1 MQITIQLI
9 DDKHY
14 TTFISEAMT
23 AALNAAVDAHQKL
36 ERADAY
42 RAFWQKAREVYPL
55 GYRDPE
61 VIRYLKRYHRKVYTR
76 RVNKDGKSVIVRAAL
91 KCQPGVAMF
100 VNVLRR
106 ANMAV
111 KRISS
116 FRQRVDALDPENQTW
131 KSTCG
136 YSLHNVKK
144 YKILL
149 KNIKDSDEIWLF
161 YEGDTGWK
169 SAQTSIGRKGSSNHG
184 VKATS
189 ARRSGCTVNI
199 ISTAAGDLLNPV
211 FLGKAHL
218 MGFETDRGRKLQEL
232 RNHKFPDDPS
242 GKTTL
247 GDKCFIHSNE
257 AGFMNTEY
265 YASTVIQEQLASHIR
280 DVEMKGM
287 SSKEKKEHRGMFW
300 HDSTDIHNGNLK
312 GVKAVGGVVPPS
324 RLQYPVPELQA
335 VVVPAAPRQLANRQV
350 EVLLRLLPSFIRL

>member
-36 ERADAY
+36 ERRDAY
-42 RAFWQKAREVYPL
+42 RAFAQKAQEVYPL

-100 VNVLRR
+100 VNVLRH
-106 ANMAV
+106 ANMAS

-169 SAQTSIGRKGSSNHG
+169 AAQT
-184 VKATS
+184 
-189 ARRSGCTVNI
+189 
-199 ISTAAGDLLNPV
+199 
-211 FLGKAHL
+211 
-218 MGFETDRGRKLQEL
+218 
-232 RNHKFPDDPS
+232 
-242 GKTTL
+242 
-247 GDKCFIHSNE
+247 
-257 AGFMNTEY
+257 
-265 YASTVIQEQLASHIR
+265 
-280 DVEMKGM
+280 
-287 SSKEKKEHRGMFW
+287 
-300 HDSTDIHNGNLK
+300 
-312 GVKAVGGVVPPS
+312 
-324 RLQYPVPELQA
+324 
-335 VVVPAAPRQLANRQV
+335 
-350 EVLLRLLPSFIRL
+350 